1 MKSTYIC
8 EDEGIVYD
16 IYIGGKVDYWE
27 LFPCTIGGY
36 G

>member
-1 MKSTYIC
+1 MKSTYIS

-27 LFPCTIGGY
+27 LHIPMYIL
-36 G
+36 